1 MIRSNLTF
9 LIYFIFTQGV
19 SFISNII
26 PKIDNKVLFFS
37 SPDYSDNAKYI
48 YEKMI
53 ELKLNKK
60 LDLVWVVHSRA
71 KGNVVRHGTLKY
83 CFHILTAKY
92 IIATHGVPYWK
103 SRNQIAI
110 FTEHGLPFKASGYL
124 SKMPLRRR
132 LSLHN
137 TSKKT
142 NYLLST
148 SRFHSFLLAAIYR
161 VNLDK
166 ILITGFPRQ
175 DGLFSKNAQ
184 EMAKKIGVNK
194 EKFSKIFLYV
204 PTFRDW
210 SSDDLASV
218 VLTNDKLLSYLQ
230 EMNVL
235 LVYKPHKNVV
245 VDRSLYDFNHP
256 NVMLLKD
263 VNLIDNGLHL
273 YEFLSVFDLVIT
285 DYSSIF
291 YESSLIDVPIIFYM
305 PDIHAYS
312 MNRGFLFNPKK
323 WLPGHITKTFDDLLN
338 AINEVF
344 KTDPY
349 KQKRIRM
356 KELMFDKQKN
366 CSLNVITAIFH
377 KYLGGSSK

>member
-1 MIRSNLTF
+1 MIRSNLFF
-9 LIYFIFTQGV
+9 LIYFICTHGV

-53 ELKLNKK
+53 KLKLNKK
-60 LDLVWVVHSRA
+60 LNLVWVVHSRA
-71 KGNVVRHGTLKY
+71 KGNFVRHRTLKY
-83 CFHILTAKY
+83 FFHILTAKY
-92 IIATHGVPYWK
+92 IITTHGIPYWK

-110 FTEHGLPFKASGYL
+110 FTEHGMPFKASGFL
-124 SKMPLRRR
+124 SRTSLRQR

-137 TSKKT
+137 ISKKT

-161 VNLDK
+161 VSLDK

-175 DGLFSKNAQ
+175 DGLFNENAQ
-184 EMAKKIGVNK
+184 KIAMKVDINK
-194 EKFSKIFLYV
+194 DKFLKIILYV

-210 SSDDLASV
+210 NNDDLASV
-218 VLTNDKLLSYLQ
+218 VLTNDKLLNYLK
-230 EMNVL
+230 ETNML

-245 VDRSLYDFNHP
+245 VDDSLYDFNHP
-256 NVMLLKD
+256 NVMILKNM
-263 VNLIDNGLHL
+263 NLIDKRLHL
-273 YEFLSVFDLVIT
+273 YEFISIFDLIIT

-291 YESSLIDVPIIFYM
+291 YESLLIDVPIIFYM
-305 PDIHAYS
+305 PDIQEYS
-312 MNRGFLFNPKK
+312 VKRGFLFDPKK
-323 WLPGHITKTFDDLLN
+323 WLPGHITKNLDELLSVL
-338 AINEVF
+338 NEVF
-344 KTDPY
+344 KSDPY
-349 KQKRIRM
+349 KQKRIYMRD
-356 KELMFDKQKN
+356 LMFDKQKN
-366 CSLNVITAIFH
+366 CSFNVINAIFH

>member
-60 LDLVWVVHSRA
+60 LNLIWVVHSRA
-71 KGNVVRHGTLKY
+71 KGNFVRHRTLKY

-92 IIATHGVPYWK
+92 IIATHGIPYWK

-124 SKMPLRRR
+124 SKMPLKRC

-161 VNLDK
+161 VSLDK

-184 EMAKKIGVNK
+184 ELAMKIDVNK
-194 EKFSKIFLYV
+194 DKFSNIILYV

-210 SSDDLASV
+210 GSDDFASV
-218 VLTNDKLLSYLQ
+218 VLTNDKLLNYLQ
-230 EMNVL
+230 EMNML
-235 LVYKPHKNVV
+235 LVYKPHKNVI
-245 VDRSLYDFNHP
+245 VDGSLYDFNHS
-256 NVMLLKD
+256 NVMILKD

-273 YEFLSVFDLVIT
+273 YEFFSVFDLVIT

-323 WLPGHITKTFDDLLN
+323 WLPGHITTNLDELLC
-338 AINEVF
+338 ALNEVF
-344 KTDPY
+344 ESDPY

-356 KELMFDKQKN
+356 KELMFDKQNN
-366 CSLNVITAIFH
+366 CSLNVITAIFQ
-377 KYLGGSSK
+377 KYLGVS